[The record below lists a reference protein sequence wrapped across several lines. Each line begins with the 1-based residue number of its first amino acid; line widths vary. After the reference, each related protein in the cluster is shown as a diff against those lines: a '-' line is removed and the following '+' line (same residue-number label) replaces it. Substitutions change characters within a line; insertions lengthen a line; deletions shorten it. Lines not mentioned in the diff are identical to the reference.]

1 MFGLREKRFLF
12 TVLAMAKK
20 RNRFADK
27 AEQTRRINGRH
38 VHAKKDESL
47 RIAAQLIKQ
56 TRHKH
61 PEADRAWFER
71 VCGDNECLA
80 DVLKLVRA
88 GAIK

>member
-20 RNRFADK
+20 RNRFAEK

-61 PEADRAWFER
+61 PKLIGR
-71 VCGDNECLA
+71 G
-80 DVLKLVRA
+80 LKGFVVTTNA
-88 GAIK
+88 SQMF